1 MDRDQSIA
9 LWQKGKEAWNA
20 WARRMLARRA
30 EMEQAG
36 VWQVEKKNEET
47 NDWITKASVDFF
59 GLSFIPKGS
68 TSDET
73 DGVDERALK
82 FPGGITKSLPVDG
95 TSIDFAD
102 FIFPWLCLLSAEFR
116 GEVDFRGAQF
126 YGLTLFA
133 LTRFH
138 GAARFENAE
147 FYEPAVLDSARFYCV
162 GGFEGARFYSRV
174 YFLGASFD
182 GKAIFRRAE
191 FQDQAIWK
199 FTRFKNLADFAGV
212 RFKEMATFHGAH
224 FDGANDFG
232 EKTKFQSEADFAH
245 ANFHG
250 RASFSG
256 TQFEA
261 ATGFSDAHFYR
272 GASFAHASLAGATS
286 FKGAIF
292 YTDDTSQKVADFTAI
307 KADRAFDLNEATF
320 SKPPTFSQAD
330 FKQSPDLDKVHFPLP
345 PPWERGDEELAAEFR
360 HIRRLALQGHDYEQE
375 HRAFKGELRSRRGNI
390 DCKYGLNF
398 LYDIFSDC
406 GRSIWRPFLLWVLAL
421 FGSAVAYLWNAGIGF
436 ANWRSLCWANESS
449 VGWKALSLSI
459 ANALPVI
466 GPSRPEEIRSIYA
479 CLYGVPRVTQGS
491 QQFDIPPWSPVIQV
505 GQNVVSAILIFLF
518 LLAIRNQFK
527 IK

>member
-1 MDRDQSIA
+1 MDREQSIA

-36 VWQVEKKNEET
+36 VWQVEKRNEET

-82 FPGGITKSLPVDG
+82 FPGGIAKSLPVDG

-102 FIFPWLCLLSAEFR
+102 FVFPWLCLLSAEFR

-126 YGLTLFA
+126 HGLTLFA

-174 YFLGASFD
+174 FFLGASFD
-182 GKAIFRRAE
+182 GNAKFRRAE

-199 FTRFKNLADFAGV
+199 FTRFQNLADFAGV
-212 RFKEMATFHGAH
+212 RFKEMATFHGA
-224 FDGANDFG
+224 DFQG
-232 EKTKFQSEADFAH
+232 Q
-245 ANFHG
+245 
-250 RASFSG
+250 ASFSC

-261 ATGFSDAHFYR
+261 ATVYSDAKFYR
-272 GASFAHASLAGATS
+272 GASFANASFVGAAS

-292 YTDDTSQKVADFTAI
+292 YTNDTSQKVADFTAI
-307 KADRAFDLNEATF
+307 KADRAFDLNDATF

-330 FKQSPDLDKVHFPLP
+330 FKQSPDLDKVYFPLP

-360 HIRRLALQGHDYEQE
+360 HIRRLALQGHDYERE

-398 LYDIFSDC
+398 WYDIFSDC
-406 GRSIWRPFLLWVLAL
+406 GRSIWRPFLLWVLTL
-421 FGSAVAYLWNAGIGF
+421 FGSTAAYLWNAGIGF

-449 VGWKALSLSI
+449 VSWKALSLSI

-479 CLYGVPRVTQGS
+479 CLYGVSGVTQGS
-491 QQFDIPPWSPVIQV
+491 QQFNIPPWSPVIQA